1 MMNQHEREEPTE
13 EEKLVAELDLLGI
26 RYLSRQS
33 SYQARRTRSPELL
46 LTDLIRQP
54 SARVRTAVISV
65 LLAHPQYARAISSAL
80 ERLRPAERL
89 TLQLFYTAAVLLQQE
104 YADQLRPFVAARQQH
119 LPDLFSAEFGL
130 PLEGPPRERLVLLG
144 SVHRQRTGAT
154 VNWPGTYDNAARHL
168 LRRWELERQWNR

>member
-1 MMNQHEREEPTE
+1 MMNQPEREEPTE

-33 SYQARRTRSPELL
+33 SYQAQRIRSPELL

-54 SARVRTAVISV
+54 SARVRAAVISV
-65 LLAHPQYARAISSAL
+65 LLAHPQYAQAVPAAL

-89 TLQLFYTAAVLLQQE
+89 TLQLLYTAAVLLQQE
-104 YADQLRPFVAARQQH
+104 YADQLQPFVTASQQR
-119 LPDLFSAEFGL
+119 LPDLFSAEFDL
-130 PLEGPPRERLVLLG
+130 PLEGPPRERLALLG

-154 VNWPGTYDNAARHL
+154 VNWSGTYDNAARHL
-168 LRRWELERQWNR
+168 LRRWELERRWSR

>member
-1 MMNQHEREEPTE
+1 MMNQPKPQVPTE

-33 SYQARRTRSPELL
+33 SYRAKRIRGPELL

-65 LLAHPQYARAISSAL
+65 LLAHPQYAQAIPAAL
-80 ERLRPAERL
+80 KRLRPADRL
-89 TLQLFYTAAVLLQQE
+89 TLQLLYTAAVLLQQE
-104 YADQLRPFVAARQQH
+104 YADQLLPFVTARQQR

-130 PLEGPPRERLVLLG
+130 PLEGPPRERLDLLG
-144 SVHRQRTGAT
+144 RVHRQRTGAA

-168 LRRWELERQWNR
+168 LRRWELERQWNW